1 MKNTA
6 NLFLVALLSGIM
18 TLGSYKLFLE
28 GDKTTSENIIATAP
42 TFTTKNVGL
51 SSEAVD
57 FTEAAESTLNQ
68 VVHVKNVSYR
78 TVSNPIMEFMYGQ
91 RGGQQQ
97 QQIGTG
103 SGVIISEDGYIVTN
117 NHVINGAQDLE
128 VTLNNKKTYKAKLIG
143 TDSKMDIALLKV
155 EADEKLPYERMC
167 VGCRESI
174 QPQLNGYGGNCF
186 GESQKFRHQRHS
198 VVHSNRCSSESG

>member
-28 GDKTTSENIIATAP
+28 GDKTTADNIVATAP

-91 RGGQQQ
+91 RCGQQQ

-103 SGVIISEDGYIVTN
+103 
-117 NHVINGAQDLE
+117 
-128 VTLNNKKTYKAKLIG
+128 
-143 TDSKMDIALLKV
+143 
-155 EADEKLPYERMC
+155 
-167 VGCRESI
+167 
-174 QPQLNGYGGNCF
+174 
-186 GESQKFRHQRHS
+186 
-198 VVHSNRCSSESG
+198 